1 MAERDETKAQLCEI
15 CHRRPAAF
23 RVTVAENGRRRTMA
37 VCRED
42 YAQLRAQQASPFES
56 LFGGSLFGDDMP
68 GDFLDDGMP
77 RMSGR
82 AAPRQTGR
90 PERDREASDVG
101 EVLSAQAEEILQ
113 QAARVASEGAG
124 ARWTASTSSRR

>member
-1 MAERDETKAQLCEI
+1 MAELEETKAQLCDI

-23 RVTVAENGRRRTMA
+23 RVTVVENGRRRRLE

-56 LFGGSLFGDDMP
+56 LFGGSLLGDDLL
-68 GDFLDDGMP
+68 GDFLDDGLP
-77 RMSGR
+77 RASGR
-82 AAPRQTGR
+82 SAPRATGR
-90 PERDREASDVG
+90 AGRDRESIDVG

-113 QAARVASEGAG
+113 HAARSAAARG
-124 ARWTASTSSRR
+124 AREA